1 MSENEVNLILT
12 SLAIVKAKIFNILR
26 THKQMIERYR
36 HSKKIEPPK
45 ITVNSL
51 DEEWMENALAV
62 VKKHLSEDKFS
73 TDIFAREMLAYL
85 FFCVKYERNLAFSYI
100 KLYLCLRISYVQRR

>member
-1 MSENEVNLILT
+1 MMSQPLV
-12 SLAIVKAKIFNILR
+12 AQDMIVVSEMGE
-26 THKQMIERYR
+26 QW
-36 HSKKIEPPK
+36 SPKIEPPK

-73 TDIFAREMLAYL
+73 TDIFAREMMAYL